1 MKKIMVFSVL
11 SSLLTVSSVNA
22 AGGTINFT
30 GAVNSQTCNA
40 SVNGA
45 TGATAAVVTLPTVQ
59 AGVLAA
65 AGNTA
70 GQTAFNM
77 NVTGCATTA
86 PSGAGTVKAFFE
98 KSANVDANGRLINT
112 TPSTGTGTGASNVVL
127 ELVDG
132 TSNAALK
139 AGDISQNTGSYITI
153 DGGNATLPYSVRY
166 YAIGP
171 ATAGAVTSSVT
182 YSLIYN

>member
-1 MKKIMVFSVL
+1 MKNIISL
-11 SSLLTVSSVNA
+11 AALGSLLSVSIVQA
-22 AGGTINFT
+22 AGNGTINFT

-45 TGATAAVVTLPTVQ
+45 TGATAAAVTLPTVQ
-59 AGVLAA
+59 AGVLST

-70 GQTAFNM
+70 GQTAFKM
-77 NVTGCATTA
+77 DVTNCATVS

-98 KSANVDANGRLINT
+98 KGANVDSNGRLINT
-112 TPSTGTGTGASNVVL
+112 TSGGASNVVL

-132 TSNAALK
+132 TGNSALK
-139 AGDISQNTGSYITI
+139 AGDISQNTGNFVTI
-153 DGGNATLPYSVRY
+153 SGGNATLPYSVRY
-166 YAIGP
+166 YATGA
-171 ATAGAVTSSVT
+171 ATAGAVTSNVT